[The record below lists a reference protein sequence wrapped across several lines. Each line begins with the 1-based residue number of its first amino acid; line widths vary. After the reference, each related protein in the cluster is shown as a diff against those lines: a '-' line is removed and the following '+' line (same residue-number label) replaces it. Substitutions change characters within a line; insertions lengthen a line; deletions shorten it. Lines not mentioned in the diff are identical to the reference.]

1 MLPASLAAGQ
11 ALYARVEAKGTG
23 SEELTFSTGRLDE
36 VLLHGADHTRMIT
49 LAFGAL
55 MAMALTSLLIWF
67 VLSDR
72 ILIYYAV
79 LFSMQALYIAFF
91 SARVRLAGALAGIA
105 SDGAC
110 LERTRRHQRR
120 SGLRI
125 RS

>member
-1 MLPASLAAGQ
+1 
-11 ALYARVEAKGTG
+11 
-23 SEELTFSTGRLDE
+23 
-36 VLLHGADHTRMIT
+36 MIT

-91 SARVRLAGALAGIA
+91 SGQGFDWPRAVPRAAL
-105 SDGAC
+105 
-110 LERTRRHQRR
+110 
-120 SGLRI
+120 
-125 RS
+125 